1 MIVAKAV
8 IPNQY
13 WILQQDDRKIGN
25 IQAAA
30 DGFTVVING
39 SQQKFKTLR
48 TIRSKVSIDFQSI
61 PRSRDPNKD
70 NTVLGYATDAV
81 PYNGVFDVPHR
92 VPLWTR
98 EPRSKSWYAAGWYLI
113 RHGRA
118 WQSEFCPKMIM
129 LNRNEFLGP
138 FHTEEEALT
147 HEPAHQQVY

>member
-25 IQAAA
+25 IEAAA

-48 TIRSKVSIDFQSI
+48 TIRNKVSIDFQNL
-61 PRSRDPNKD
+61 PRSQTPNKS
-70 NTVLGYATDAV
+70 NMVLGYPTDAV
-81 PYNGVFDVPHR
+81 PYNGVFDVPHQ

-113 RHGRA
+113 RQGRT
-118 WQSEFCPKMIM
+118 WHPEFCPKMIM
-129 LNRNEFLGP
+129 LNRNEFYGP
-138 FHTEEEALT
+138 FYTQEEALAY
-147 HEPAHQQVY
+147 EPSYQSVY

>member
-25 IQAAA
+25 IEAAS
-30 DGFTVVING
+30 DGFSVVING
-39 SQQKFKTLR
+39 SQHKFKTLR
-48 TIRSKVSIDFQSI
+48 TMRNKVAIDFHDL
-61 PRSRDPNKD
+61 PRSLKPAKENS
-70 NTVLGYATDAV
+70 VLGYPTDGE

-98 EPRSKSWYAAGWYLI
+98 EPRSKSWYAAGWYLV
-113 RHGRA
+113 RQGRE
-118 WQSEFCPKMIM
+118 WRREFCPKMIL

-138 FHTEEEALT
+138 FHTEQEAEANEPT
-147 HEPAHQQVY
+147 HQPIY

>member
-25 IQAAA
+25 IEAAA

-48 TIRSKVSIDFQSI
+48 TIRNKVKIDFQNI
-61 PRSRDPNKD
+61 PRSRQPGAHNL
-70 NTVLGYATDAV
+70 VLGYPTSEQ
-81 PYNGVFDVPHR
+81 PYNGVFDVPHQ

-98 EPRSKSWYAAGWYLI
+98 EPRSKSWYAAGWYLV
-113 RHGRA
+113 RQGRGWA
-118 WQSEFCPKMIM
+118 VEFCPKMII
-129 LNRNEFLGP
+129 LSRNEFLGP
-138 FHTEEEALT
+138 FHTEQEARA
-147 HEPAHQQVY
+147 HEPAHQQVC

>member
-25 IQAAA
+25 IEAAA

-48 TIRSKVSIDFQSI
+48 TIRNKVKIDFQNI
-61 PRSRDPNKD
+61 PRSRQPGTHNL
-70 NTVLGYATDAV
+70 VLGYPTSEQ
-81 PYNGVFDVPHR
+81 PYNGVFDVPHQ

-98 EPRSKSWYAAGWYLI
+98 EPRSKSWYAAGWYLV
-113 RHGRA
+113 RQGRG
-118 WQSEFCPKMIM
+118 WVVEFCPKMII
-129 LNRNEFLGP
+129 LSRNEFLGP
-138 FHTEEEALT
+138 FHTEQEARA
-147 HEPAHQQVY
+147 HEPAHQQVC

>member
-25 IQAAA
+25 IEAAA

-48 TIRSKVSIDFQSI
+48 TIRNKVKIDFQNI
-61 PRSRDPNKD
+61 PRSRQPGTHNL
-70 NTVLGYATDAV
+70 VLGYPTSEQ
-81 PYNGVFDVPHR
+81 PYNGVFDVPHQ

-98 EPRSKSWYAAGWYLI
+98 EPRSKSWYAAGWYLM
-113 RHGRA
+113 RQGRG
-118 WQSEFCPKMIM
+118 WTTEFCPKMIM
-129 LNRNEFLGP
+129 LNRNEFVGP
-138 FHTEEEALT
+138 FHSEQEGQA
-147 HEPAHQQVY
+147 HEPTHQQIY

>member
-1 MIVAKAV
+1 MIVAKAI

-25 IQAAA
+25 IEAAA
-30 DGFTVVING
+30 DGFNVVING

-48 TIRSKVSIDFQSI
+48 TIRNRVAIDFHDL
-61 PRSRDPNKD
+61 PRSRCPSPENS
-70 NTVLGYATDAV
+70 VLGYPTDNV

-98 EPRSKSWYAAGWYLI
+98 EPRSKSWYAAGWYLV

-118 WQSEFCPKMIM
+118 WHAEFCPKMIM

-138 FHTEEEALT
+138 FHSKQEAQA
-147 HEPAHQQVY
+147 HEPTHQSIY

>member
-25 IQAAA
+25 IEAAA

-48 TIRSKVSIDFQSI
+48 TIRNKVSIDFQNL
-61 PRSRDPNKD
+61 PRSQTPNKS
-70 NTVLGYATDAV
+70 NTVLGYPTDAV
-81 PYNGVFDVPHR
+81 PYNGVFDVPHQ

-98 EPRSKSWYAAGWYLI
+98 ELRSKSWYAAGWYLI
-113 RHGRA
+113 RQGRT
-118 WQSEFCPKMIM
+118 WQPEFCPKMIM
-129 LNRNEFLGP
+129 LNRNEFCGP
-138 FHTEEEALT
+138 FYTQEEAMA
-147 HEPAHQQVY
+147 HEPSYQQIY